1 MKELYKN
8 AFQYKTLVFPL
19 IHSKRVARIIITPS
33 LYPFNPLWWERNW
46 KSMDVDGRSIASV
59 DRKKKEEKKKKKK
72 MEEQAR
78 EEEQIDGRGE
88 YGGRK

>member
-1 MKELYKN
+1 
-8 AFQYKTLVFPL
+8 
-19 IHSKRVARIIITPS
+19 
-33 LYPFNPLWWERNW
+33 
-46 KSMDVDGRSIASV
+46 MDVDGRSIASV
-59 DRKKKEEKKKKKK
+59 DRKKKEKKRKKKK

>member
-1 MKELYKN
+1 
-8 AFQYKTLVFPL
+8 
-19 IHSKRVARIIITPS
+19 
-33 LYPFNPLWWERNW
+33 
-46 KSMDVDGRSIASV
+46 MDVDGRSIASI
-59 DRKKKEEKKKKKK
+59 DRKKKEEKRKRKKK

>member
-1 MKELYKN
+1 
-8 AFQYKTLVFPL
+8 
-19 IHSKRVARIIITPS
+19 
-33 LYPFNPLWWERNW
+33 
-46 KSMDVDGRSIASV
+46 MDVDGRSIASV
-59 DRKKKEEKKKKKK
+59 DRKKKEEKRKRKKK

>member
-1 MKELYKN
+1 ML
-8 AFQYKTLVFPL
+8 T
-19 IHSKRVARIIITPS
+19 
-33 LYPFNPLWWERNW
+33 
-46 KSMDVDGRSIASV
+46 DVDRSHRLIE
-59 DRKKKEEKKKKKK
+59 KKEEKKK

>member
-1 MKELYKN
+1 
-8 AFQYKTLVFPL
+8 
-19 IHSKRVARIIITPS
+19 
-33 LYPFNPLWWERNW
+33 
-46 KSMDVDGRSIASV
+46 MDVDGRSIASV
-59 DRKKKEEKKKKKK
+59 DRKKKEEKRKKKK

>member
-1 MKELYKN
+1 M
-8 AFQYKTLVFPL
+8 
-19 IHSKRVARIIITPS
+19 
-33 LYPFNPLWWERNW
+33 YPFNPLWWERNW

-59 DRKKKEEKKKKKK
+59 DRKKKEEKRKKKK

-78 EEEQIDGRGE
+78 EEEQIDGRDE

>member
-1 MKELYKN
+1 
-8 AFQYKTLVFPL
+8 
-19 IHSKRVARIIITPS
+19 
-33 LYPFNPLWWERNW
+33 
-46 KSMDVDGRSIASV
+46 MDVDGRSIASV
-59 DRKKKEEKKKKKK
+59 DRKKKEEKRKRKKKK

>member
-1 MKELYKN
+1 
-8 AFQYKTLVFPL
+8 
-19 IHSKRVARIIITPS
+19 
-33 LYPFNPLWWERNW
+33 
-46 KSMDVDGRSIASV
+46 MDVDRRSIASV
-59 DRKKKEEKKKKKK
+59 DRKKKEEKRKRKKK

>member
-1 MKELYKN
+1 ML
-8 AFQYKTLVFPL
+8 T
-19 IHSKRVARIIITPS
+19 
-33 LYPFNPLWWERNW
+33 
-46 KSMDVDGRSIASV
+46 DVDRSHRLIE
-59 DRKKKEEKKKKKK
+59 KKKEKKK

>member
-1 MKELYKN
+1 
-8 AFQYKTLVFPL
+8 
-19 IHSKRVARIIITPS
+19 
-33 LYPFNPLWWERNW
+33 
-46 KSMDVDGRSIASV
+46 MDVDGRSIASV
-59 DRKKKEEKKKKKK
+59 DRKKKEEKRKKK

>member
-1 MKELYKN
+1 
-8 AFQYKTLVFPL
+8 
-19 IHSKRVARIIITPS
+19 
-33 LYPFNPLWWERNW
+33 
-46 KSMDVDGRSIASV
+46 MDVDGRSIALV
-59 DRKKKEEKKKKKK
+59 DRKKKEEKRKKKK

>member
-1 MKELYKN
+1 
-8 AFQYKTLVFPL
+8 
-19 IHSKRVARIIITPS
+19 
-33 LYPFNPLWWERNW
+33 
-46 KSMDVDGRSIASV
+46 MDVDGRSIASV
-59 DRKKKEEKKKKKK
+59 DRKKKEERKRKKK